1 MFIQP
6 PFKILEINV
15 ISAQDLPPVSKMLRT
30 FAVAYIHQDHRL
42 TTRVDHQGKTN
53 PTWNYKMVFR
63 VDDKFLNSE
72 AAAVTFE
79 IYNVAWLRDL
89 PIGTTHLMI
98 NSFFPPLSSK
108 NPTMRSTTLHIRR
121 PSGHLQGLLHVS
133 VQLIDT
139 SPPEIGSELSST
151 SICTS
156 NVSSTKDE
164 KIISDEKLENTS
176 TNSKGHDTLYEEDMN
191 YVAPEEMNKSSQK
204 RGMFQRLRSKR
215 IMSNSNSDFS
225 PINQKMRRTPTVSF
239 CSGVQPI
246 PSIVAED
253 MKKGLYHTGEGIEYG
268 SSVFENWTVP
278 GDKDEEIQSMRSKSL
293 TWGSD
298 DQVHVQEHVET
309 IQKKSRRRRHDSDG
323 GGLFS
328 CFGKAY
334 GFEFK
339 LICGSRSTKKKKDK
353 KLERQKTLPYNNHYE
368 DNLRRKVQ
376 SRQNNSRTC
385 KSSKLLE
392 EDIIPGR
399 LASIVGLTH
408 SRNNSRMLG
417 TRKFLR
423 EFAVSP

>member
-30 FAVAYIHQDHRL
+30 FAVAYIHPDHRL
-42 TTRVDHQGKTN
+42 TTRVDHNGKTN
-53 PTWNYKMVFR
+53 PVWNYKMVFR

-72 AAAVTFE
+72 SASVTFE

-133 VQLIDT
+133 IQLIDT
-139 SPPEIGSELSST
+139 TPLEILPSGSELSS

-156 NVSSTKDE
+156 HVSSKDE
-164 KIISDEKLENTS
+164 KSISDEKFESIS
-176 TNSKGHDTLYEEDMN
+176 TISKGHDTLCEEDITKNIN
-191 YVAPEEMNKSSQK
+191 YVVETREENKTQK
-204 RGMFQRLRSKR
+204 RGILQRLRSKR
-215 IMSNSNSDFS
+215 IMSNNSSDFS
-225 PINQKMRRTPTVSF
+225 PNQKMRRTPTVSF

-298 DQVHVQEHVET
+298 DQVHMQEHVE
-309 IQKKSRRRRHDSDG
+309 IKKKSRPRRHDSDG

-339 LICGSRSTKKKKDK
+339 LICGSRSTKKKKRDI
-353 KLERQKTLPYNNHYE
+353 KLERQKSFPYNNNYE
-368 DNLRRKVQ
+368 DNLRRFY
-376 SRQNNSRTC
+376 
-385 KSSKLLE
+385 
-392 EDIIPGR
+392 I
-399 LASIVGLTH
+399 
-408 SRNNSRMLG
+408 
-417 TRKFLR
+417 
-423 EFAVSP
+423 

>member
-30 FAVAYIHQDHRL
+30 FAVAYIHNNDHRL

-53 PTWNYKMVFR
+53 PTWNYKMIFR

-72 AAAVTFE
+72 SPSVMFE

-89 PIGTTHLMI
+89 PIGTTQLMI
-98 NSFFPPLSSK
+98 NSFFPPLSSN

-139 SPPEIGSELSST
+139 TPPEILCSESELSN
-151 SICTS
+151 SICTTD
-156 NVSSTKDE
+156 VSSSKDE
-164 KIISDEKLENTS
+164 RRNNCYDEKNDNTSIIS
-176 TNSKGHDTLYEEDMN
+176 DTLYEEEITKNTHD
-191 YVAPEEMNKSSQK
+191 
-204 RGMFQRLRSKR
+204 RGMLQRLRSKR
-215 IMSNSNSDFS
+215 LMSNSNSGLLS
-225 PINQKMRRTPTVSF
+225 PNQKMRRTSTAVSF

-246 PSIVAED
+246 PSLVAED
-253 MKKGLYHTGEGIEYG
+253 MKKGLYQTGEGIDYG
-268 SSVFENWTVP
+268 SCIFENWTIQ
-278 GDKDEEIQSMRSKSL
+278 GEKDDEIQSMRSKSL

-298 DQVHVQEHVET
+298 DQVRVQELVE
-309 IQKKSRRRRHDSDG
+309 IKKKPRRRHDSER

-339 LICGSRSTKKKKDK
+339 LICGSKSPKKKKDK
-353 KLERQKTLPYNNHYE
+353 KHERHKSLPYNNNNNNHYD
-368 DNLRRKVQ
+368 DNLHRFY
-376 SRQNNSRTC
+376 
-385 KSSKLLE
+385 
-392 EDIIPGR
+392 I
-399 LASIVGLTH
+399 
-408 SRNNSRMLG
+408 
-417 TRKFLR
+417 
-423 EFAVSP
+423 